1 MRMMRHD
8 VVATDVWRAVRTV
21 KLSERSRATNSDASQ
36 VAYDAQRSVVFGFEM
51 GVTTVVGLLRRE
63 CVDTAAP
70 LIGS

>member
-51 GVTTVVGLLRRE
+51 GAKLPRWWGCCEGSAST
-63 CVDTAAP
+63 P
-70 LIGS
+70 LPL